1 MVVSLSDPFE
11 SYLTGT
17 VLVSRSTM
25 VWNRPMTCD
34 RATAPPFN
42 ALWTG
47 MHLAFGRPK
56 SSMSADGPG

>member
-1 MVVSLSDPFE
+1 MILNVYFPFDSSLTE
-11 SYLTGT
+11 S
-17 VLVSRSTM
+17 VLVSRPTM
-25 VWNRPMTCD
+25 VWNRPMTTD
-34 RATAPPFN
+34 HATAHPFN